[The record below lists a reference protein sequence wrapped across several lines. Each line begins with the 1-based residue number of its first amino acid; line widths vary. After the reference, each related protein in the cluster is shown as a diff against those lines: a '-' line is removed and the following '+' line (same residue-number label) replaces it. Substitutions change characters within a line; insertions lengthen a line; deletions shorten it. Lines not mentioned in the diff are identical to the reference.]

1 MKKKV
6 VWNIWGDNTASGVT
20 LFGLLHENTFSHNHC
35 LPKTWVLEQV
45 GGGVYILTTGI
56 GDSEVFF
63 HSWRTGAPEM
73 VIVDHDFASLL
84 PVAPPG

>member
-1 MKKKV
+1 M
-6 VWNIWGDNTASGVT
+6 
-20 LFGLLHENTFSHNHC
+20 
-35 LPKTWVLEQV
+35 
-45 GGGVYILTTGI
+45 YILTTGI